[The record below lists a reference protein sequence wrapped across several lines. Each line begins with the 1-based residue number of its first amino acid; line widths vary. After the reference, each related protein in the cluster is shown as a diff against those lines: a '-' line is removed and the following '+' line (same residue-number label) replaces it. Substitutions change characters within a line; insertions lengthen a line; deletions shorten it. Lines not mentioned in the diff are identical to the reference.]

1 MGIRV
6 TIWWVALGVLGSGI
20 GMRPVAAQTLRTSER
35 VTDLERRMEQLLQ
48 LQEAFLPTI
57 ERMESRLESLE
68 KGIAALPT
76 TPHSYDARKDVAE
89 LQRRLDA
96 LESYY
101 QNALRRQSLGLN
113 ESAWLKSEYDI
124 VASRL
129 NGTEQRYRTLAMGR
143 ANDRGSSASSAAY
156 RAPSARTSAGYAPY
170 RANPTDT
177 RSPPPNAAIQEINGD
192 ANPGLEVLR
201 GLTQAGLIGGA
212 PKAHTTIV
220 IQVFVH
226 GDSGVENY
234 REVR

>member
-20 GMRPVAAQTLRTSER
+20 GLRPVAAQTLRTSER
-35 VTDLERRMEQLLQ
+35 VADLERRMEQLLQ

-76 TPHSYDARKDVAE
+76 TQHAYDARKDVAD

-101 QNALRRQSLGLN
+101 QNALQRQSLGVN

-143 ANDRGSSASSAAY
+143 AN
-156 RAPSARTSAGYAPY
+156 ARTAAGYAPY
-170 RANPTDT
+170 RANPSEA
-177 RSPPPNAAIQEINGD
+177 RPSAVNASIQEINGES
-192 ANPGLEVLR
+192 NPGLDVLR

-226 GDSGVENY
+226 GDGGVENY